1 MAGRIAGI
9 TIEIGGDS
17 TKLQNSLKGVD
28 KSLKQTQTALKDIDK
43 LLKFNPGNTEL
54 LTQKQKNLK
63 KAVDETKNKL
73 NELRAASDK
82 VTPASIGEEKYDALQ
97 REIIET
103 ESKLKNLTKQYRN
116 FGSVAAQQ
124 IALVGQKMQS
134 VGNGMK
140 AAGRTLT
147 TYVTLPLVGVGTL
160 SVKKFAEVDKVMQ
173 LTNATMGNTADEA
186 ELLSDAMKDAAANST
201 FGMNDAAEATL
212 NFARA
217 GLTAKEAA
225 AALAPAMN
233 LAAAEGGDLDTVSA
247 GLVGTINGFGDEF
260 ENTAHYADVFAAA
273 CNNSALDVN
282 TLSDSMSV
290 AAPVFHTAG
299 RDVEDAALALGV
311 MADANIDANTAA
323 NALKTGV
330 MRLASPTKQASAAMK
345 QYGIETS
352 AVWTDGGKMKSV
364 LEIQKNLHDSFANLT
379 EQEKLAAAS
388 AIFGKNQ
395 GAAWLA
401 LINTAPEHVQ
411 ELSDSISN
419 CKDVS
424 SEMAEEMMSG
434 FGGSLEKLKSSID
447 VAATSLGEALAPTIQ
462 VIADKVQ
469 QAVDWFN
476 SLDSSTQTIIATI
489 GLVVAALGPVLL
501 IVGQIISAIGTIMT
515 FAPVITGAL
524 TALTGPIGLI
534 VAAIA
539 AAVAVGVLLYKN
551 WDTIVAKAIE
561 LKDNLLNE
569 FNRIKQNV
577 TDAINGAIAKFN
589 EMKDKV
595 SNIMNM
601 VKTDISNKIQ
611 AAKDKVTSV
620 VNGMK
625 SSVTNTISGM
635 KSAIFGTFDSI
646 KNGITNKI
654 NAAKN
659 AVSNA
664 ISAIKGIL
672 SGSISFP
679 HITLPHFTVTGS
691 PPFGLGGHGSPP
703 HISVEWYAKAMKQ
716 PYVLDGA
723 TIFGMMG
730 GKMLGGGEA
739 GREVVIGED
748 AFNRMTNMSRVD
760 ARLASIERILVE
772 YLPAGQKIVM
782 DSGELVGVVNR
793 GLGGLYG

>member
-9 TIEIGGDS
+9 TIKLGADASDFQKTIKGLDS
-17 TKLQNSLKGVD
+17 SLK
-28 KSLKQTQTALKDIDK
+28 KTQSSLKDINR

-63 KAVDETKNKL
+63 KAVDETKTKL
-73 NELRAASDK
+73 KELRAASDK

-97 REIIET
+97 REIVET

-124 IALVGQKMQS
+124 IAVVGQKMQAL
-134 VGNGMK
+134 GNGMQ

-147 TYVTLPLVGVGTL
+147 TYVTLPLVAVGTV
-160 SVKKFAEVDKVMQ
+160 SVKKFAEVDKVMT
-173 LTNATMGNTADEA
+173 LTNATMGNTAEEA
-186 ELLSDAMKDAAANST
+186 KLLSDAMKDAAANST
-201 FGMNDAAEATL
+201 FGMNDAANASL

-217 GLTAKEAA
+217 GLTATEAA
-225 AALAPAMN
+225 EALAPAMN
-233 LAAAEGGDLDTVSA
+233 LAAAEDGDLDTVSA

-260 ENTAHYADVFAAA
+260 KNAEHYADVFAAA

-282 TLSDSMSV
+282 TLSDSMGV

-299 RDVEDAALALGV
+299 REVEDAALALGI

-330 MRLASPTKQASAAMK
+330 MRLASPTKQATDAMK
-345 QYGIETS
+345 AYGIETS
-352 AVWTDGGKMKSV
+352 AVWTDSGKMKSV
-364 LEIQKNLHDSFANLT
+364 LEIQKNLHDSFADLT

-447 VAATSLGEALAPTIQ
+447 VLMTSLGEALAPTISK
-462 VIADKVQ
+462 VADAIQKV
-469 QAVDWFN
+469 VDWFN
-476 SLDSSTQTIIATI
+476 GLSTEQQEMIAKI
-489 GLVVAALGPVLL
+489 GLLVAALGPVLL
-501 IVGQIISAIGTIMT
+501 IVGKIVAVIGTILT
-515 FAPVITGAL
+515 YAPIIMGAISAVAGAISLPVVAIGAL
-524 TALTGPIGLI
+524 
-534 VAAIA
+534 VAACIWL
-539 AAVAVGVLLYKN
+539 GHH
-551 WDTIVAKAIE
+551 WDLVCEWANNLKEIVSSAIE
-561 LKDNLLNE
+561 GM
-569 FNRIKQNV
+569 KQRV
-577 TDAINGAIAKFN
+577 SDSIEGVKAKFT

-595 SNIMNM
+595 SNIINM

-620 VNGMK
+620 VNAMK
-625 SSVTNTISGM
+625 SGVTNTMSAM
-635 KSAIFGTFDSI
+635 KSAVFNTFDSI
-646 KNGITNKI
+646 KSGITNKI
-654 NAAKN
+654 NAAKD

-664 ISAIKGIL
+664 ISAIKNLL

-691 PPFGLGGHGSPP
+691 PPFGLGGKGSPP
-703 HISVEWYAKAMKQ
+703 HISVEWYAKAMNQ

-730 GKMLGGGEA
+730 NKLLGGGER
-739 GREVVIGED
+739 GKEVVMGYD
-748 AFNRMTNMSRVD
+748 MLKNMGSEVN
-760 ARLASIERILVE
+760 IN
-772 YLPAGQKIVM
+772 M
-782 DSGELVGVVNR
+782 VVNAAPGMDTTELANIVSR
-793 GLGGLYG
+793 KINKQVRELAHTW